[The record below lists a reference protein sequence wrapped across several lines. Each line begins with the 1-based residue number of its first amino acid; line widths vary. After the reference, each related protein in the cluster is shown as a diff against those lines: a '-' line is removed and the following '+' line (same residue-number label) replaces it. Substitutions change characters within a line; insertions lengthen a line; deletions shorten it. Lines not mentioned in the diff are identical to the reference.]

1 MKPCEEYE
9 VLVSLRAAGAL
20 EPADAARLD
29 AHLERCPACRAEAA
43 AAAEALA
50 LAALPPPSEA
60 ERRALR
66 DLPASTLDALH
77 RAERRHGLGRR
88 VLAGVA
94 VAAAVVAFVLA
105 PRALRE
111 QRPVAPAS
119 EMTATWEEP
128 DLDALWDAA
137 ELVDLE
143 ASATDG
149 GDGAEAAYAAL
160 DF

>member
-1 MKPCEEYE
+1 VKTCEDFE

-20 EPADAARLD
+20 DPADAARLD
-29 AHLERCPACRAEAA
+29 AHLEGCASCRAEAA

-50 LAALPPPSEA
+50 LAALPPLSEA

-66 DLPASTLDALH
+66 DLPARTLDALH
-77 RAERRHGLGRR
+77 RSERRGRLGRR

-94 VAAAVVAFVLA
+94 VAAAAAALVLA
-105 PRALRE
+105 PAALRDSPAVPATE
-111 QRPVAPAS
+111 VAA
-119 EMTATWEEP
+119 ATWEEP
-128 DLDALWDAA
+128 DLDALWDDA

-143 ASATDG
+143 ASAADG
-149 GDGAEAAYAAL
+149 GDGADAAYAAL